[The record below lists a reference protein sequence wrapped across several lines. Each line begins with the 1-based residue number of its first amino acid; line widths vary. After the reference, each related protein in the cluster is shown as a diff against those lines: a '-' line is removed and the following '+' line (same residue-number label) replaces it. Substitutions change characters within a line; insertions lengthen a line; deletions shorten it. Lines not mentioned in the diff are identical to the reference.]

1 MSIKKEFKNY
11 VSEQIKS
18 NNSWFVRANAARIE
32 SMCRA
37 AINRSSYGFH
47 CDDKQGQP
55 STYLVKEGKVIF
67 IEQKP
72 NTEIG
77 DGCCHPLYR
86 SIFNRA
92 NDIITDAKKSFVPSM
107 ASEVINQ

>member
-37 AINRSSYGFH
+37 AINRSSYEFH

-55 STYLVKEGKVIF
+55 STYLIKDGKVIF
-67 IEQKP
+67 IEQEL
-72 NTEIG
+72 NREIS
-77 DGCCHPLYR
+77 DGCCNPLYH
-86 SIFNRA
+86 SIFDRA
-92 NDIITDAKKSFVPSM
+92 TYIIADAKKSFVPSI